1 MMTVVESALQGADR
15 RSERRSRTLKAAKI
29 VFNLG
34 QSVFDCK
41 VRNLSPSGAL
51 IEVPSMV
58 GVPMHFQII
67 MAGSSA
73 RQTCSVQWHSG
84 RMIGVRFESAAPKAA

>member
-1 MMTVVESALQGADR
+1 MMTVAESAQEGAER
-15 RSERRSRTLKAAKI
+15 RSERRMRTLKAAKI

-34 QSVFDCK
+34 QSVFDCQ

-58 GVPMHFQII
+58 GIPKDFQII
-67 MAGSSA
+67 IAEGSP
-73 RQTCSVQWHSG
+73 RRTCSVRWRVG
-84 RMIGVRFESAAPKAA
+84 CKMGVRFDDAEPQAA

>member
-1 MMTVVESALQGADR
+1 M
-15 RSERRSRTLKAAKI
+15 
-29 VFNLG
+29 FNHG

-58 GVPMHFQII
+58 GIPAQFEIVLDGTTRRACAVLWRTGCKM
-67 MAGSSA
+67 
-73 RQTCSVQWHSG
+73 
-84 RMIGVRFESAAPKAA
+84 GVRFDGAEHKAA